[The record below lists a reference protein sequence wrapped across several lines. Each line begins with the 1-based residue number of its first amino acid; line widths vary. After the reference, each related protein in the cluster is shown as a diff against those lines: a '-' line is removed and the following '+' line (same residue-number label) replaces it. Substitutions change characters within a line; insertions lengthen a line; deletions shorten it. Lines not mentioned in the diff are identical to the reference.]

1 MINGVQLKDKFLK
14 IPIIQGGMGVG
25 ISLSSLAGNVMKE
38 GAMGVLSFAQPGYD
52 TKRFIRNSVENNI
65 ESMQNEV
72 KKARE
77 ISNGK
82 GILGINIMVA
92 TTEYARYVKE
102 ALKMGVDA
110 IISGAGLPLNLPELA
125 KGSNVMLAPI
135 VSSAKAL
142 KLILRR
148 WDSHHKKTPD
158 FIVIEGSEAGGHL
171 GFKKEDVYSNKC
183 EKLEDILEQ
192 SLVVLKEYEEKY
204 NTKIPVF
211 MAGGIYTGKDIASFI
226 KLGASGV
233 QMGTRFIAT
242 EECDA
247 HDNFKQKFIEAKKED
262 IRFVNS
268 PTGLPGRAIN
278 TKFTERLDKEGR
290 IPPKYCVD
298 CILPCDPK
306 TTIYCI
312 TDALIR
318 AVRGDVDNGLVFS
331 GSNGY
336 KINKIVKVKELISE
350 LITDAKKEF
359 SFKSV
364 LNNN

>member
-1 MINGVQLKDKFLK
+1 MINGVQLKEKFLK

-25 ISLSSLAGNVMKE
+25 ISLSNLAGNVMKE
-38 GAMGVLSFAQPGYD
+38 GAMGVLSFAQPGYE
-52 TKRFIRNSVENNI
+52 TAKFIRNSVKNNI
-65 ESMQNEV
+65 EAMKIEV
-72 KKARE
+72 EKARK
-77 ISNGK
+77 ISQGN
-82 GILGINIMVA
+82 GILGVNIMVA

-102 ALKMGVDA
+102 AVKMGVDA
-110 IISGAGLPLNLPELA
+110 IISGAGLPLNLPDLT
-125 KGSNVMLAPI
+125 KGSDVMLAPI

-142 KLILRR
+142 QLIIRR
-148 WDSHHKKTPD
+148 WEGRHNKIPD
-158 FIVIEGSEAGGHL
+158 FIVIEGSKAGGHL
-171 GFKKEDVYSNKC
+171 GFKKEDVLNNKC

-192 SLVVLKEYEEKY
+192 SLEVLKSYEEKY
-204 NTKIPVF
+204 DRKIPVF
-211 MAGGIYTGKDIASFI
+211 VAGGIYDGKDIAKFI

-247 HDNFKQKFIEAKKED
+247 HEDFKKKFIEAKEED

-278 TKFTERLDKEGR
+278 TKFTEKLDKEGR

-318 AVRGDVDNGLVFS
+318 AVKGDVDNGLVFS
-331 GSNGY
+331 GSNGHR
-336 KINKIVKVKELISE
+336 INKIVKVKDLISE
-350 LITDAKKEF
+350 LLSDASKEF
-359 SFKSV
+359 KYKTIF
-364 LNNN
+364 NN